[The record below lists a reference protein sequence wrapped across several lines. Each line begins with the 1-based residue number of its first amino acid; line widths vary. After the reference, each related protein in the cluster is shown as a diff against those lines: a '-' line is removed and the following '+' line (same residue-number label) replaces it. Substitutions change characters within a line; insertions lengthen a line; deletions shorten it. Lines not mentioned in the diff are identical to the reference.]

1 MRPFGLVCLL
11 QLFGLLPR
19 LYAFAS
25 FNSRGQ
31 FRSSF
36 LRNLGSGGRVAF
48 HRCRMISDNNGGDD
62 DSSEN
67 DLSRSSSDGDDDIVP
82 FFQSQDKDGSG
93 NSLSTN
99 ILLNPRIQ
107 NIELNDELKSSF
119 MSYAMSTILGRAL
132 PDARDGLKPVH
143 RRVLYA
149 MQCLN
154 LTPDNTYRKCARVVG
169 EVLGKFH
176 PHGDMSVYDA
186 LVRMAQDFVMLHPLV
201 AGHGNF
207 GSVDND
213 PAAAMRYTEA
223 KLSKIAFDTLLSDIK
238 EETVDFVA
246 NFDGNEEEPLVL
258 PARLPMLLLNGASGI
273 AVGMATSI
281 PPHNLGELADAIV
294 AIIDNPSLTDEEL
307 FKIIPAPD
315 FPTGG
320 KIMGSSAA
328 KTLYQTGHGSIV
340 MRATSHMEMITSSS
354 KAGSRTRNAIVVTE
368 LPYMTNKATLL
379 EKIADL
385 VNDKKIE
392 GIADL
397 RDESDRDGIRVVIEL
412 KRDAIPALVQNN
424 LFKKTALQMTFSGNM
439 LALVDEGKQPQRI
452 TLRQGLDLF
461 IDYRFHTLRRRTK
474 YQLKKLNA
482 RNHIVE
488 GMILAMNRMDD
499 IITLLR
505 KTKESTENVKAM
517 LTSSKYGLS
526 TIQADAILNMQL
538 RRLTALEEDKLKEEN
553 VDLLRQIK
561 LLSGVMEEDAKVF
574 SIMRDETLEL
584 KAKHA
589 QPRRSILW
597 EEEGSLSDEDLLAND
612 RSVIVMTRSGY
623 IKRVPIEEFET
634 QSRGTRGKAGARLSA
649 DDDSVSQFFSCND
662 HDVILFIT
670 DKGKAYSV
678 KAFQVPL
685 ASRIAKG
692 VPLPQVLPINS
703 DEIVTSVIPVD
714 SFNANENEH
723 LVLLTSHGF
732 VKKTPMKAFESISAR
747 GLIIISLEDT
757 DSLRWARR
765 CLPHEEVLIATRYG
779 PSCSLYFPLNLTDIF
794 HFLLSPQFHRDG
806 FASRFT
812 AADLTSTGR
821 TSRGVRAL
829 NLREG
834 DQMADIDILRPSL
847 LSASATEPSYV
858 LAVTEKGYG
867 KRIPIDEFRTQRRG
881 GKGVIA
887 IKFKEKAGGGGKI
900 ARGEGKGKG
909 EADALRCMRVCGEG
923 DEVVLSTVRG
933 TILRQGV
940 DDVSVQSRAATGV
953 RIQKISPDDSI
964 VCVDIVPK
972 AVSLELLAAPA
983 AVGATQ

>member
-1 MRPFGLVCLL
+1 M
-11 QLFGLLPR
+11 LFLR
-19 LYAFAS
+19 AS
-25 FNSRGQ
+25 FNSRQARERAAGLYTQ
-31 FRSSF
+31 NRRAMFRLALLLLLTSSSS
-36 LRNLGSGGRVAF
+36 LRLWHSSPMVFRGRQLPPSTRHALSRCFSTRGSVEADGEGEGDEVDAFIGSSGDGGRK
-48 HRCRMISDNNGGDD
+48 ST
-62 DSSEN
+62 EN
-67 DLSRSSSDGDDDIVP
+67 DDFVP
-82 FFQSQDKDGSG
+82 FFQSQEDASG
-93 NSLSTN
+93 LAASGGDN

-107 NIELNDELKSSF
+107 NIELNDELKASF

-149 MQCLN
+149 MQVLN

-223 KLSKIAFDTLLSDIK
+223 KLSKIAFDTLLVDIK
-238 EETVDFVA
+238 EETVDFVP
-246 NFDGNEEEPLVL
+246 NFDGNEEEPVVL

-281 PPHNLGELADAIV
+281 PPHNLGELADAVV
-294 AIIDNPSLTDEEL
+294 AIISNPQLTDEEL

-320 KIMGSSAA
+320 KIMGNAGA
-328 KTLYQTGHGSIV
+328 KSLYQTGHGSII
-340 MRATSHMEMITSSS
+340 MRAKSHIEIITTSSRS
-354 KAGSRTRNAIVVTE
+354 GSRTRNAIVVTE

-385 VNDKKIE
+385 VNDKKLE

-452 TLRQGLDLF
+452 TLRQGLDIF
-461 IDYRFHTLRRRTK
+461 IDYRFHTLRRRTTF
-474 YQLKKLNA
+474 QLKKLKA

-488 GMILAMNRMDD
+488 GMIKAMSRMDD
-499 IITLLR
+499 IINLLR
-505 KTKESTENVKAM
+505 KTKETTDKVKSI
-517 LTSSKYGLS
+517 LTSASFDLS
-526 TIQADAILNMQL
+526 VEQADAILNMQL

-553 VDLLRQIK
+553 ADLTMQINT
-561 LLSGVMEEDAKVF
+561 LGNIMEDDKKVF
-574 SIMRDETLEL
+574 DIMRTETLAL
-584 KAKHA
+584 KEKHA
-589 QPRRSILW
+589 IPRRSIVW
-597 EEEGSLSDEDLLAND
+597 DEEGSLSDEDLLAND
-612 RSVIVMTRSGY
+612 RSVIMMTRSGY

-634 QSRGTRGKAGARLSA
+634 QARGTKGKAGARLSA

-678 KAFQVPL
+678 KAFQVPI
-685 ASRIAKG
+685 ASRTAKG

-703 DEIVTSVIPVD
+703 DELVTSVIPVD
-714 SFNANENEH
+714 SFGIDETEH
-723 LVLLTSHGF
+723 LVLLTSQGF
-732 VKKTPMKAFESISAR
+732 VKKTPLKAFESISAR
-747 GLIIISLEDT
+747 GLIIISLGES

-765 CLPHEEVLIATRYG
+765 CLPHEEVLIATR
-779 PSCSLYFPLNLTDIF
+779 
-794 HFLLSPQFHRDG
+794 
-806 FASRFT
+806 
-812 AADLTSTGR
+812 
-821 TSRGVRAL
+821 
-829 NLREG
+829 
-834 DQMADIDILRPSL
+834 
-847 LSASATEPSYV
+847 
-858 LAVTEKGYG
+858 
-867 KRIPIDEFRTQRRG
+867 
-881 GKGVIA
+881 
-887 IKFKEKAGGGGKI
+887 
-900 ARGEGKGKG
+900 
-909 EADALRCMRVCGEG
+909 
-923 DEVVLSTVRG
+923 
-933 TILRQGV
+933 
-940 DDVSVQSRAATGV
+940 
-953 RIQKISPDDSI
+953 
-964 VCVDIVPK
+964 
-972 AVSLELLAAPA
+972 
-983 AVGATQ
+983 

>member
-1 MRPFGLVCLL
+1 MWRAIILIMLSSSSSMRLWHSSPMVFSGRQFPSAARHSLT
-11 QLFGLLPR
+11 R
-19 LYAFAS
+19 AFS
-25 FNSRGQ
+25 T
-31 FRSSF
+31 RSPS
-36 LRNLGSGGRVAF
+36 NAEAEGE
-48 HRCRMISDNNGGDD
+48 GDD
-62 DSSEN
+62 DGDRFIGSGDGDGDRKNTEN
-67 DLSRSSSDGDDDIVP
+67 DDFVP
-82 FFQSQDKDGSG
+82 FFQSQEDAPAG
-93 NSLSTN
+93 LAASTDN

-107 NIELNDELKSSF
+107 NIELNDELKASF

-149 MQCLN
+149 MQVLN

-223 KLSKIAFDTLLSDIK
+223 KLSKIAFDTLLVDIK
-238 EETVDFVA
+238 EETVDFVP
-246 NFDGNEEEPLVL
+246 NFDGNEVEPVVL

-281 PPHNLGELADAIV
+281 PPHNLGELADAVV
-294 AIIDNPSLTDEEL
+294 AIISNPQITDEEL

-320 KIMGSSAA
+320 KIMGNAGARS
-328 KTLYQTGHGSIV
+328 LYQTGHGSII
-340 MRATSHMEMITSSS
+340 MRAKTHVEIITTSSRS
-354 KAGSRTRNAIVVTE
+354 GSRTRNAIVVTE

-385 VNDKKIE
+385 VNDKKLE

-452 TLRQGLDLF
+452 TLRQGLDIF
-461 IDYRFHTLRRRTK
+461 IDYRFHTLRRRTTF
-474 YQLKKLNA
+474 QLKKLKA

-488 GMILAMNRMDD
+488 GMIKAMSRMDD
-499 IITLLR
+499 IINLLR
-505 KTKESTENVKAM
+505 KTKETTDKVKSI
-517 LTSSKYGLS
+517 LTSASFDLS
-526 TIQADAILNMQL
+526 VEQADAILNMQL

-553 VDLLRQIK
+553 ADLTMQINT
-561 LLSGVMEEDAKVF
+561 LGNIMEDDKKVF
-574 SIMRDETLEL
+574 DIMRTETLAL
-584 KAKHA
+584 KEKHA
-589 QPRRSILW
+589 TPRRSIVW
-597 EEEGSLSDEDLLAND
+597 DEEGSLSDEDLLAND
-612 RSVIVMTRSGY
+612 RSVIMMTRSGY

-634 QSRGTRGKAGARLSA
+634 QARGTKGKAGARLSA

-678 KAFQVPL
+678 KAFQVPI

-703 DEIVTSVIPVD
+703 DEQVTSVIPVD
-714 SFNANENEH
+714 SFGIDETEH
-723 LVLLTSHGF
+723 LVLLTSQGF
-732 VKKTPMKAFESISAR
+732 VKKTPLKAFESISAR
-747 GLIIISLEDT
+747 GLIIISLGES

-765 CLPHEEVLIATRYG
+765 CLPHEEVLIATR
-779 PSCSLYFPLNLTDIF
+779 
-794 HFLLSPQFHRDG
+794 
-806 FASRFT
+806 
-812 AADLTSTGR
+812 
-821 TSRGVRAL
+821 
-829 NLREG
+829 
-834 DQMADIDILRPSL
+834 
-847 LSASATEPSYV
+847 
-858 LAVTEKGYG
+858 
-867 KRIPIDEFRTQRRG
+867 
-881 GKGVIA
+881 
-887 IKFKEKAGGGGKI
+887 
-900 ARGEGKGKG
+900 
-909 EADALRCMRVCGEG
+909 
-923 DEVVLSTVRG
+923 
-933 TILRQGV
+933 
-940 DDVSVQSRAATGV
+940 
-953 RIQKISPDDSI
+953 
-964 VCVDIVPK
+964 
-972 AVSLELLAAPA
+972 
-983 AVGATQ
+983 